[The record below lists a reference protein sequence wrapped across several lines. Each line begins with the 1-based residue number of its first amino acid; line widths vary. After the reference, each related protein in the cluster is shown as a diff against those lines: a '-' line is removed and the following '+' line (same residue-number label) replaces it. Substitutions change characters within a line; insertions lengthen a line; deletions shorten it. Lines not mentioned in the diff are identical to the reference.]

1 MRHLGSGSTSRLGPG
16 PKGSRAPPT
25 SSPGAAASTF
35 FHFAGE
41 VVGANG
47 SRAPITDPAAGWPAR
62 PPLTQR
68 AAMVSPGGRPRGLG
82 AWEVEGC
89 VWTWHS
95 WLGGWGWTAVRA
107 SGAEQRA
114 THRTLVAAALGRSQ
128 RPGFLVLRRSFT
140 FFYSWG
146 KGERKAAVKLFSFS
160 ALP

>member
-47 SRAPITDPAAGWPAR
+47 SRAPVTDPAAGWPAR

-68 AAMVSPGGRPRGLG
+68 AAMDIRKFFGAIPSGKNLVSDSVKKN
-82 AWEVEGC
+82 EK
-89 VWTWHS
+89 TKS
-95 WLGGWGWTAVRA
+95 
-107 SGAEQRA
+107 AEE
-114 THRTLVAAALGRSQ
+114 TLKTKKGIKEIKV
-128 RPGFLVLRRSFT
+128 SFT
-140 FFYSWG
+140 G
-146 KGERKAAVKLFSFS
+146 IILNCIKG
-160 ALP
+160 